1 MFVWVVRIMV
11 LFAVLT
17 AIYLG
22 LSLYNRWAERRRLG
36 AEFEKRGTEGEAAA
50 QDKTEFVGAG
60 MTAYERSLRKK
71 LLLGVYLVP
80 LGIVI
85 LLIAVAQIG

>member
-1 MFVWVVRIMV
+1 MFVWVRSIIV

-36 AEFEKRGTEGEAAA
+36 AEFEKQSADAEGSG
-50 QDKTEFVGAG
+50 QDKAAFVGDG
-60 MTAYERSLRKK
+60 MTAYEQSLRKK

-80 LGIVI
+80 LGIVV
-85 LLIAVAQIG
+85 LLIVVAQIG